1 MYNDQNRRNGYPGNS
16 RPAVPTVK
24 KKPSLDKLTYVKQ
37 AEDVIKDLKTKKVK
51 RNGDLISIPALSTNQ
66 IRNILTMTNELY
78 NTVRFCMNSILED
91 DLCSHIQYTKMKIA
105 YNAGRDDIVKDFVEK
120 SCLMQYLD
128 EVGDSRDKLITF
140 CHYAEALVAYHKFYG
155 GEDK

>member
-1 MYNDQNRRNGYPGNS
+1 MYNDQNRRKNYSGSNRSTP
-16 RPAVPTVK
+16 PAVK
-24 KKPSLDKLTYVKQ
+24 EKPPLDKLTYVKQ
-37 AEDVIKDLKTKKVK
+37 AEEVVRDEIMRDNSNKLKLT
-51 RNGDLISIPALSTNQ
+51 TNQ

-78 NTVRFCMNSILED
+78 NTVRFSNDEIISD
-91 DLCSHIQYTKMKIA
+91 DLISHIQYTKMKIA
-105 YNAGRDDIVKDFVEK
+105 YSAGRDKAVKDLVEK

-155 GEDK
+155 GDDK

>member
-1 MYNDQNRRNGYPGNS
+1 MYNDQNRRNNYSGGS
-16 RPAVPTVK
+16 RPTPPVVK
-24 KKPSLDKLTYVKQ
+24 KKPPLDKLTYVKQ
-37 AEDVIKDLKTKKVK
+37 AEVVIREEIIKDNNNKPKLTT
-51 RNGDLISIPALSTNQ
+51 SQ

-78 NTVRFCMNSILED
+78 NTVRFSNDENISED
-91 DLCSHIQYTKMKIA
+91 LRSHIQYTKMKIA
-105 YNAGRDDIVKDFVEK
+105 YSAGRDRAVKDFVEK

-155 GEDK
+155 GDDK

>member
-1 MYNDQNRRNGYPGNS
+1 MMYDNRSQKNYSNNK
-16 RPAVPTVK
+16 PAAPVK
-24 KKPSLDKLTYVKQ
+24 KPPLDKLTYVKQ
-37 AEDVIKDLKTKKVK
+37 AESVIRDEIQKDIHN
-51 RNGDLISIPALSTNQ
+51 RNNPNKPKLSTSQ

-78 NTVRFCMNSILED
+78 NTVRFEKDEKLTDE
-91 DLCSHIQYTKMKIA
+91 LRSHIQYTKMKIA
-105 YNAGRDDIVKDFVEK
+105 YNAGREDIVKDFVEK

-155 GEDK
+155 GDDK

>member
-1 MYNDQNRRNGYPGNS
+1 MMYDNRQHKNFGSNKPS
-16 RPAVPTVK
+16 APVK
-24 KKPSLDKLTYVKQ
+24 KPPLDKLTYVKQ
-37 AEDVIKDLKTKKVK
+37 AESVIRDEIKKNK
-51 RNGDLISIPALSTNQ
+51 FNKPGLSTSQ

-78 NTVRFCMNSILED
+78 NTVRFEKEEKLTDE
-91 DLCSHIQYTKMKIA
+91 LRSHIQYTKMKIA
-105 YNAGRDDIVKDFVEK
+105 YNAGREDIVKDFVEK

-155 GEDK
+155 GDDR

>member
-1 MYNDQNRRNGYPGNS
+1 MYNDQNRRNNYSGGS
-16 RPAVPTVK
+16 RPTPPVVK
-24 KKPSLDKLTYVKQ
+24 KKPPLDKLTYVKQ
-37 AEDVIKDLKTKKVK
+37 AETVISEELARDK
-51 RNGDLISIPALSTNQ
+51 RDSSKFQLTTNQ

-78 NTVRFCMNSILED
+78 NTVRFSNDENISED
-91 DLCSHIQYTKMKIA
+91 LRSHIQYTKMKIA
-105 YNAGRDDIVKDFVEK
+105 YSAGRDRAVKDFVER

-155 GEDK
+155 GDDK